1 MQVQFL
7 GRVDPLEKG
16 MAFHFTI
23 LAGGS
28 DGQRSLAGY
37 SPSGQKESDTTEAT
51 QSSCTNAYA
60 HVLIHFAV
68 QYKLAVKQLY
78 PSKKNFFK

>member
-1 MQVQFL
+1 MLKNLPEIQETQEMHVQFL

-51 QSSCTNAYA
+51 
-60 HVLIHFAV
+60 
-68 QYKLAVKQLY
+68 
-78 PSKKNFFK
+78 